1 MELIW
6 LDAFVAVAQSR
17 SFKSAAQSLGV
28 SRGTLRGRVTALESC
43 LDVALFVRGHGG
55 VELTPA
61 GREFLPEADD
71 LQRAA
76 RRLARFGE
84 RLSAGPKPLEVLLP
98 AGLPTAVEVILAQQ
112 FRSLAPGLELVV
124 QHHPEPATGSS
135 ANTDLIV
142 HFGKMPDRGAFRTLG
157 LMHLTLVPQAS
168 QGYLAANGRPESLE
182 ALLQHP
188 LLSWTHTSG
197 DGRVWPLVGGGGLEV
212 APSIVSDSL
221 NLIQQLALDGVGIA
235 LVPDEDRALAFEP
248 ELSNLSPVLP
258 DRVRAEV
265 EVRILLPE
273 HRADTPH
280 VRTLLALLRSVFG
293 S

>member
-1 MELIW
+1 MPL
-6 LDAFVAVAQSR
+6 L
-17 SFKSAAQSLGV
+17 
-28 SRGTLRGRVTALESC
+28 
-43 LDVALFVRGHGG
+43 ALFVRGHVG

-61 GREFLPEADD
+61 GGEFLQEAEE
-71 LQRAA
+71 LLSAAA
-76 RRLARFGE
+76 RLALFGQ
-84 RLSAGPKPLEVLLP
+84 RSSAGPKPPELLLP
-98 AGLPTAVEVILAQQ
+98 AGLPTAVEVILHRQL
-112 FRSLAPGLELVV
+112 RSLAPGLDLVV
-124 QHHPEPATGSS
+124 HHHPEPATGSG

-168 QGYLAANGRPESLE
+168 QSYVAANGRPESLE